1 MSNQIFLLIFINM
14 CSAIGYS
21 LLAPL
26 YSSEAKKRDILEDTC
41 GLVIAIYA
49 AANFISTTFV
59 PSLVSVFGRKNIF
72 YIACIIEGSCTLTY
86 GLLHFISNRN
96 IFLFISFFSRFMHGI
111 GASFSATLGI
121 LFLIPKFTLLQPIC
135 AVHRK

>member
-1 MSNQIFLLIFINM
+1 MSKQILLLIFINM

-26 YSSEAKKRDILEDTC
+26 YSSEAKKRQVLEDTC

-59 PSLVSVFGRKNIF
+59 PGLVSIFGRRNIF
-72 YIACIIEGSCTLTY
+72 YIACILEGSCTLVY
-86 GLLHFISNRN
+86 GLLYFISNRN
-96 IFLFISFFSRFMHGI
+96 LFLVISFLSRFLHGI

-121 LFLIPKFTLLQPIC
+121 QNLKKSLFC
-135 AVHRK
+135 HRLNM